1 MTREPVD
8 LLIEARWLLPIA
20 PANTVLEHHAV
31 AVADGRIVAL
41 GPAAELRA
49 RCEPRQHVLRE
60 RHALLPGLV
69 NAHARVCHALLRGLP
84 VRGPR
89 RRWLTEVLQPVEARA
104 MGADFVRDGTRF
116 GAAEMLRAGITCF
129 ADPSPIPEEAA
140 RAAAAVPM
148 RAAIGLPVAD
158 VPTPW
163 AENASAHL
171 ERAAA
176 LWDVYRA
183 DARITLYFAPVA
195 RPALSDATLA
205 RVRRVADELE
215 ARIALHVGE
224 LSPPPAAGA
233 HGIADAA
240 CEGRPYGAR
249 PLQQLAEQ
257 GLLRPGFTAIG
268 AGGLRREELELLA
281 RHGAALI
288 GCPQADLRLGC
299 APAPLPLL
307 PEDRTGL
314 GTDSA
319 LAAGSLDL
327 LAEARCAALLVLARG
342 AGCPAPGD
350 PRRGDR
356 ARARRPDR
364 LARAGQGRRPHLPRP
379 DRLCRSRA
387 RARRGCHRVR
397 RDARPGERCVECRP
411 RRGGRRPPARL
422 RRRGARRPAAVLG
435 AAPRRGGRGMSE
447 PARNADHAEL
457 AKFDAIAAGFWDPQ
471 GEFRPLHLLN
481 PVRAQ
486 FIAARVP
493 LPGCR
498 LLDVGCGGGL
508 LAEALSRAGARV
520 TGIDLAP
527 GMIEVARL
535 HAAQEGLAIDYRV
548 AAAEELAREQPQAL
562 RCGHLHGSCSSTCPT
577 PPPPWRALA
586 ALLRPG
592 GDARSSRP

>member
-49 RCEPRQHVLRE
+49 RYAPRQHVRRE

-69 NAHARVCHALLRGLP
+69 NAHAHVCHALLRGLP

-104 MGADFVRDGTRF
+104 MSADFVRDGTRF

-183 DARITLYFAPVA
+183 DARITLYFAPLP

-215 ARIALHVGE
+215 ARIALQVGE
-224 LSPPPAAGA
+224 LSPPAAAGTP
-233 HGIADAA
+233 GIADG
-240 CEGRPYGAR
+240 EGRPYGAR

-299 APAPLPLL
+299 APAALPLL

-327 LAEARCAALLVLARG
+327 LAEARCAALLSSLA
-342 AGCPAPGD
+342 ALDAL
-350 PRRGDR
+350 
-356 ARARRPDR
+356 R
-364 LARAGQGRRPHLPRP
+364 LATLGGATALGLAARIGSLEPGKAADLTCLDLSDCAAATLGRVADAIVFGATRAQVSDVWSAGRAAL
-379 DRLCRSRA
+379 A
-387 RARRGCHRVR
+387 
-397 RDARPGERCVECRP
+397 
-411 RRGGRRPPARL
+411 GGRL
-422 RRRGARRPAAVLG
+422 LG
-435 AAPRRGGRGMSE
+435 
-447 PARNADHAEL
+447 
-457 AKFDAIAAGFWDPQ
+457 FD
-471 GEFRPLHLLN
+471 
-481 PVRAQ
+481 
-486 FIAARVP
+486 
-493 LPGCR
+493 
-498 LLDVGCGGGL
+498 
-508 LAEALSRAGARV
+508 
-520 TGIDLAP
+520 
-527 GMIEVARL
+527 
-535 HAAQEGLAIDYRV
+535 
-548 AAAEELAREQPQAL
+548 AEELAAL
-562 RCGHLHGSCSSTCPT
+562 PLSWAQRLG
-577 PPPPWRALA
+577 AEA
-586 ALLRPG
+586 A
-592 GDARSSRP
+592 A

>member
-224 LSPPPAAGA
+224 LSPPPAAGG

-299 APAPLPLL
+299 APTPLPLL
-307 PEDRTGL
+307 PVDRTGL

-327 LAEARCAALLVLARG
+327 LAEARCAALLSSLA
-342 AGCPAPGD
+342 ALDAL
-350 PRRGDR
+350 
-356 ARARRPDR
+356 R
-364 LARAGQGRRPHLPRP
+364 LATLGGATALGLAAQIGSLEPGKAADLTCLDLTGCAAAALGRVADAIVFGATRAQVSDVWSAGRP
-379 DRLCRSRA
+379 A
-387 RARRGCHRVR
+387 VA
-397 RDARPGERCVECRP
+397 
-411 RRGGRRPPARL
+411 GGRL
-422 RRRGARRPAAVLG
+422 LG
-435 AAPRRGGRGMSE
+435 
-447 PARNADHAEL
+447 
-457 AKFDAIAAGFWDPQ
+457 FD
-471 GEFRPLHLLN
+471 
-481 PVRAQ
+481 
-486 FIAARVP
+486 
-493 LPGCR
+493 
-498 LLDVGCGGGL
+498 
-508 LAEALSRAGARV
+508 
-520 TGIDLAP
+520 
-527 GMIEVARL
+527 
-535 HAAQEGLAIDYRV
+535 
-548 AAAEELAREQPQAL
+548 AEELAAL
-562 RCGHLHGSCSSTCPT
+562 PLSWAQRLG
-577 PPPPWRALA
+577 AEA
-586 ALLRPG
+586 A
-592 GDARSSRP
+592 A

>member
-49 RCEPRQHVLRE
+49 RCEPREHVRRE
-60 RHALLPGLV
+60 QHALLPGLV

-89 RRWLTEVLQPVEARA
+89 RRWLTEVLQPLEARA
-104 MGADFVRDGTRF
+104 MSADFVRDGTRF
-116 GAAEMLRAGITCF
+116 GTAEMLRAGITCF
-129 ADPSPIPEEAA
+129 ADPSPFPEEAA
-140 RAAAAVPM
+140 RAAAAAPM

-163 AENASAHL
+163 AESASAHL

-183 DARITLYFAPVA
+183 DARISLYFAPLP

-224 LSPPPAAGA
+224 LTAPVAAPGV
-233 HGIADAA
+233 ADAA

-249 PLQQLAEQ
+249 ALWHLAEQ

-268 AGGLRREELELLA
+268 AGALRREELELLA
-281 RHGAALI
+281 RHGAALV

-314 GTDSA
+314 GSDSA
-319 LAAGSLDL
+319 LAAGALDI
-327 LAEARCAALLVLARG
+327 LAEARCAALLSSLG
-342 AGCPAPGD
+342 ALDAL
-350 PRRGDR
+350 
-356 ARARRPDR
+356 R
-364 LARAGQGRRPHLPRP
+364 LATLGGATALGLAAQIGSLEPGKAADLTCLDLSGCAGAALGRVADAIVFGATRAQVSDVWSAGR
-379 DRLCRSRA
+379 A
-387 RARRGCHRVR
+387 AV
-397 RDARPGERCVECRP
+397 A
-411 RRGGRRPPARL
+411 GGRL
-422 RRRGARRPAAVLG
+422 LG
-435 AAPRRGGRGMSE
+435 
-447 PARNADHAEL
+447 
-457 AKFDAIAAGFWDPQ
+457 FD
-471 GEFRPLHLLN
+471 
-481 PVRAQ
+481 
-486 FIAARVP
+486 
-493 LPGCR
+493 
-498 LLDVGCGGGL
+498 
-508 LAEALSRAGARV
+508 
-520 TGIDLAP
+520 
-527 GMIEVARL
+527 
-535 HAAQEGLAIDYRV
+535 
-548 AAAEELAREQPQAL
+548 AEELAAL
-562 RCGHLHGSCSSTCPT
+562 PLSWAQRLG
-577 PPPPWRALA
+577 AEA
-586 ALLRPG
+586 A
-592 GDARSSRP
+592 A